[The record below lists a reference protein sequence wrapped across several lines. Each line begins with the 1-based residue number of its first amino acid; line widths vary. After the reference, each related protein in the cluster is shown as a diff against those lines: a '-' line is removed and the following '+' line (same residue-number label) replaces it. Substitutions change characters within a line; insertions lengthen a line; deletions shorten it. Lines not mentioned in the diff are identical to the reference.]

1 MFCDVQEDFWEV
13 KKVLSRFNE
22 WRVAFSESYHS
33 AYISLCLPK
42 LLNPLIRHQLLGWN
56 PLQVRYTHTH
66 SVQNPY
72 WMSHSSFFVFY
83 FDIPKYLVSYNN
95 YLCISG
101 CRRGL

>member
-42 LLNPLIRHQLLGWN
+42 LLNPLIRLQLLGWN
-56 PLQVRYTHTH
+56 PLQVRYIHTNL
-66 SVQNPY
+66 VQ
-72 WMSHSSFFVFY
+72 W
-83 FDIPKYLVSYNN
+83 
-95 YLCISG
+95 
-101 CRRGL
+101 